1 MSDNGQDQ
9 SGIEEV
15 LGRLAALAVKQK
27 VEKLALLADKAAKAG
42 FGMAT
47 LLSTK
52 GDEDHPT
59 RRAYVA
65 VLAGDIPEDL
75 GTSFADFFK
84 GLHQDLYHEAK
95 TKGKVVEI
103 IDPDEKTSPR
113 E

>member
-1 MSDNGQDQ
+1 MSDDNDQ

-15 LGRLAALAVKQK
+15 LGRLAALSIKRKAEELVS
-27 VEKLALLADKAAKAG
+27 LADKAAKAG
-42 FGMAT
+42 FGITT
-47 LLSTK
+47 LLSSK
-52 GDEDHPT
+52 RDEERPT

-65 VLAGDIPEDL
+65 VLTGDIPEDL
-75 GTSFADFFK
+75 GTSFADYFK

>member
-1 MSDNGQDQ
+1 MSDDNDQ
-9 SGIEEV
+9 SGIEEA
-15 LGRLAALAVKQK
+15 LGRLAALSVKRK
-27 VEKLALLADKAAKAG
+27 VEELALLADKAAKAG
-42 FGMAT
+42 FGIAT

-52 GDEDHPT
+52 GDEERPT

-75 GTSFADFFK
+75 GTSFADYFK

-95 TKGKVVEI
+95 TKGGVVKI
-103 IDPDEKTSPR
+103 IDSDEKASPR